1 MLRPPLFPLRRQ
13 TKHIEMQLQLISVL
27 SPEQSV
33 HARDGA
39 AARAVSRSPTIC
51 DCEQFSAER
60 VQLGMGVPVHS
71 CSLTRETQASLG
83 RENILRKD
91 RETLQGGLGLCMV
104 HVPRPARYKDTK
116 NSL

>member
-1 MLRPPLFPLRRQ
+1 
-13 TKHIEMQLQLISVL
+13 
-27 SPEQSV
+27 
-33 HARDGA
+33 
-39 AARAVSRSPTIC
+39 
-51 DCEQFSAER
+51 
-60 VQLGMGVPVHS
+60 MGVPVHS